1 MKNKT
6 IFVACDTSN
15 LNQINKILKNIK
27 TKRLKIIPKF
37 GLQFF
42 YSKNGRKFLEKYK
55 SDFWLDLK
63 INDIPQTALSAVDSL
78 KDLKKCKFMTV
89 HANGGINMLKAIKE
103 KAKQINKNLKVLG
116 VTVLTSLNNKSLKE
130 IGHTKTVEQIVLK
143 QAGIIKKSGCDG
155 IVCSAKEAK
164 MIKKKYKNLLII
176 TPGIRLPGDN
186 LNDQARVMTPK
197 DAFKNK
203 VSGVVI
209 GRSLTQGNIKNNI
222 KKLIDHLNRWSKVAR
237 FVGFQI

>member
-27 TKRLKIIPKF
+27 TKKLRIIPKF

-42 YSKNGRKFLEKYK
+42 YSKNGRSFLEKYK

-78 KDLKKCKFMTV
+78 KDLKKCKYITV

-103 KAKQINKNLKVLG
+103 KAKQINKNLKVLV

-130 IGHTKTVEQIVLK
+130 IGYTKTVEQLVLK
-143 QAGIIKKSGCDG
+143 QAGVVKKSGCEG

-164 MIKKKYKNLLII
+164 II
-176 TPGIRLPGDN
+176 
-186 LNDQARVMTPK
+186 
-197 DAFKNK
+197 
-203 VSGVVI
+203 
-209 GRSLTQGNIKNNI
+209 
-222 KKLIDHLNRWSKVAR
+222 
-237 FVGFQI
+237 

>member
-15 LNQINKILKNIK
+15 LNQINKILKNISTRK
-27 TKRLKIIPKF
+27 LKIIPKF

-78 KDLKKCKFMTV
+78 RDLKNCKYITV
-89 HANGGINMLKAIKE
+89 HANGGLDMLKAIKKKVKE
-103 KAKQINKNLKVLG
+103 VNKNLKVLG
-116 VTVLTSLNNKSLKE
+116 VTILTSLNNKSLKQ
-130 IGHTKTVEQIVLK
+130 IGHTKTVEQLVLK
-143 QAGIIKKSGCDG
+143 QANLIKKSGCHG

-164 MIKKKYKNLLII
+164 FIRKKYKKLLII
-176 TPGIRLPGDN
+176 TPGIRLPGEN
-186 LNDQARVMTPK
+186 SNDQVRVMTPK
-197 DAFKNK
+197 DAFKNQ

-209 GRSLTQGNIKNNI
+209 GRSITKGNIKNNI
-222 KKLIDHLNRWSKVAR
+222 KKLIDHLK
-237 FVGFQI
+237 

>member
-15 LNQINKILKNIK
+15 LNQINKILKNIN
-27 TKRLKIIPKF
+27 TKKLKIIPKF

-78 KDLKKCKFMTV
+78 RDLKNCKYITV
-89 HANGGINMLKAIKE
+89 HANGGLDMLKAIKKKVKE
-103 KAKQINKNLKVLG
+103 VNKNLKVLG
-116 VTVLTSLNNKSLKE
+116 VTILTSLNNKSLKE
-130 IGHTKTVEQIVLK
+130 IGHTKTVEQLVLK
-143 QAGIIKKSGCDG
+143 QAGIVKKSGCDG
-155 IVCSAKEAK
+155 IVCSANEAK
-164 MIKKKYKNLLII
+164 MIRKKYKNFLII
-176 TPGIRLPGDN
+176 TPGIRMPGDD

-203 VSGVVI
+203 VSGIVI
-209 GRSLTQGNIKNNI
+209 GRSLTKGNIKNNI
-222 KKLIDHLNRWSKVAR
+222 KKLIDHLNR
-237 FVGFQI
+237 